1 MRLRGAAV
9 ALLTLCSCPA
19 THQEFQKRSG
29 VSTRRTAPPRVNL
42 ALDIPPSQRIP
53 SDLQLKDDSTPA
65 RTYVG
70 GTRHWDDPIVHTWD
84 NILTP
89 EECQEII
96 ALAKPGLKRA
106 NVSDDTRGHTS
117 DSRTNDNA
125 WLVHDRSP
133 LTWTLVER
141 IAAIV
146 GVPPTHGES
155 IQVIHYG
162 ECPLPYVTTPG
173 GSYQR
178 LYVHEQKSANSIKTI
193 TTLTSTTQSVG
204 TKK

>member
-1 MRLRGAAV
+1 LGTQRMRLRGATL
-9 ALLTLCSCPA
+9 ALLGLCGCPA
-19 THQEFQKRSG
+19 THQEHQKGSG

-42 ALDIPPSQRIP
+42 AVDIPPSQRIP
-53 SDLQLKDDSTPA
+53 SDLRLKDDSTPA
-65 RTYVG
+65 RTYAG

-84 NILTP
+84 NVLTP

-96 ALAKPGLKRA
+96 DLAKPGLKRA

-117 DSRTNDNA
+117 DTRTNDNA

-162 ECPLPYVTTPG
+162 ECPPAATWPP
-173 GSYQR
+173 R
-178 LYVHEQKSANSIKTI
+178 LAYTAIWMCTNRGRRILSKP
-193 TTLTSTTQSVG
+193 L
-204 TKK
+204 